1 MKRALITGGAGRLGS
16 AIAKRLAADGWQVV
30 LADKDGKAA
39 EATAKAIGTNA
50 TAIAL
55 DITDLA
61 AIEQAVTQHGPFA
74 GLVNA
79 AGGRFGANVGAFTD
93 SDPTTW
99 RAIVE
104 LQLKGVLNSCR
115 SVLPGMIAAKDGG
128 IVNIAAI
135 EGLRGHPQGAIFSA
149 CKGGVIVLTE
159 TLVRECR
166 PHGIRVNALLP
177 GNPASL
183 AKSQAADDAADV
195 AEMATF
201 LLSDKAARTTGATI
215 DVTAGWSL
223 H

>member
-1 MKRALITGGAGRLGS
+1 MNSVLITGGAGRLGS
-16 AIAKRLAADGWQVV
+16 AIGKRLVADGWRVL
-30 LADKDGKAA
+30 LADKDGTAA
-39 EATAKAIGTNA
+39 EAAAKAIGA
-50 TAIAL
+50 TAITL
-55 DITDLA
+55 DVTDLA
-61 AIEQAVTQHGPFA
+61 AVERAAAQHGPFA
-74 GLVNA
+74 GLVTA
-79 AGGRFGANVGAFTD
+79 AGGRFGAQAGPFTE
-93 SDPTTW
+93 SDPATW

-115 SVLPGMIAAKDGG
+115 SVLPGMIAAKRGG

-177 GNPASL
+177 GNPDSL

-195 AEMATF
+195 AEMAAF